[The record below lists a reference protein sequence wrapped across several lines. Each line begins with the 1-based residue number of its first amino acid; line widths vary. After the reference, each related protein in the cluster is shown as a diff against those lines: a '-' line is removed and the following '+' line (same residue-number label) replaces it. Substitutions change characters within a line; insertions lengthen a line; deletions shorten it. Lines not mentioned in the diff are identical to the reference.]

1 MKIAICASIYFT
13 NKIKEVAEQL
23 SKRGHTVELPFTSQR
38 IINGELTLEEFLKE
52 KKENGDGALRKIHD
66 DLIKRYYEIIKK
78 SDAVLVVNM
87 DKNGIGNYIGGNTL
101 IEMAFAHVLNK
112 KIFLINPVPEISYK
126 DEIIAMQPI
135 ILNGNLE
142 KIL

>member
-1 MKIAICASIYFT
+1 
-13 NKIKEVAEQL
+13 
-23 SKRGHTVELPFTSQR
+23 
-38 IINGELTLEEFLKE
+38 
-52 KKENGDGALRKIHD
+52 
-66 DLIKRYYEIIKK
+66 
-78 SDAVLVVNM
+78 M

-112 KIFLINPVPEISYK
+112 KIFLLNPVPEISYK